1 MLRACC
7 YVAVFLPALAL
18 ACLSVHAHLFW
29 YAWSLL
35 FYLDPLSVHVDV
47 DHTRFTTYS
56 RVGRA
61 LSTSC
66 HAGGLLRAV
75 SATLGTGICKP
86 GLLPPSAWESSS
98 SSSSSAPL
106 RPLGSANATL
116 LVADPPIW
124 IVDGLFDAAE
134 AEQMVAIGA
143 KPGRMQAA
151 PVGAVDRIDTKF
163 RNNKKLYL
171 TEAWG
176 SDGLDGDGG
185 SITAQEVQQGVP
197 LARRIAALAQVP
209 LENLEDVQIQRTLG
223 GEFYNLH
230 HDFSMLELFMPSGPR
245 LWTVLMYCSTVGEGD
260 GGETS
265 FPMLGVKVRPVLGR
279 ALFWPNVFPHTLLR
293 DIRTMHASLLLRR
306 GAKHA
311 VNLNVHAGRW
321 APPTSAWGAAHTR
334 LVEWVRRVVH
344 PVAGSARHEDADEGS
359 RREEDDDEGSSSR
372 DSRDDDDDDEK
383 EL

>member
-1 MLRACC
+1 MPRACC
-7 YVAVFLPALAL
+7 YVAVFLPAFAL

-29 YAWSLL
+29 YAWSAVAEAVRGGG
-35 FYLDPLSVHVDV
+35 LSGVDV
-47 DHTRFTTYS
+47 DHTRFAWYS

-66 HAGGLLRAV
+66 HAGGLLRAA
-75 SATLGTGICKP
+75 SATLGTGVCKP
-86 GLLPPSAWESSS
+86 GLLPPSAWER
-98 SSSSSAPL
+98 SSSSSAQL

-134 AEQMVAIGA
+134 AAQMVAIGA

-151 PVGAVDRIDTKF
+151 PVGAVDRIDIKL

-171 TEAWG
+171 NEAGG
-176 SDGLDGDGG
+176 SDGDGG
-185 SITAQEVQQGVP
+185 GITAHEVQQGVP

-209 LENLEDVQIQRTLG
+209 LDNLEYLQIQRTLP
-223 GEFYNLH
+223 GEYYNIH
-230 HDFSMLELFMPSGPR
+230 HDFNTLELFMPSGPR
-245 LWTVLMYCSTVGEGD
+245 LWTVLMYCSTVSEGD

-293 DIRTMHASLLLRR
+293 DVRTMHASLLLRR

-334 LVEWVRRVVH
+334 LIEWVLRVTH
-344 PVAGSARHEDADEGS
+344 PVAGSARHEDDDEGS
-359 RREEDDDEGSSSR
+359 RREEDDDEGSSR